1 MATATLNLAEVAA
14 QWRSARRIY
23 PVYAAVIA
31 QGEAKLESCREL
43 ESPINRSEPE
53 VLNRVWAWFD
63 KADQVIEAF
72 HLRHALQVSHVAG
85 AENLREIVRRLLKQK
100 DRSARTRDKVD
111 YLLVQYYAHGSP
123 EDAHN
128 SHISFEHVAEVL
140 HPVLGD
146 TAGGAPPVEAKLDGM
161 LKELEGC
168 NGLGELLSRRLIERV
183 REVKTEAGEG
193 YFQNAQLVAFTRFN
207 FVFRMGFFR
216 LMHADLHAV
225 RKALHELEQQGRTHA
240 DCKSAG
246 LSNREPLAELRQI
259 VREWKKPFRAAYAA
273 ANNFKQLVQVRSAL
287 ETELTRPAAPEPV
300 VAPEPVKKA
309 GEPAVKGVAVPAAPP
324 VPAVAAE
331 AAEGHMSLEQCLE
344 QIAEKLIA
352 METKSASVSNV
363 MLEGSKLLLASWEVS
378 AFVKG
383 GDDMS
388 DALQR
393 AVAARAVLQIG
404 IDRHK
409 RGGTNGLAEA
419 IAQGHAEAAQIQE
432 RIAEAK
438 DAKNID
444 AAVNLAAT
452 AKRLLGQIAEAEKQ

>member
-63 KADQVIEAF
+63 KADQAIEAF

-111 YLLVQYYAHGSP
+111 YLLVQYYSHGSP

-146 TAGGAPPVEAKLDGM
+146 VITGAPPVEAKLDGM

-168 NGLGELLSRRLIERV
+168 NGLGDLLSRRLIERV
-183 REVKTEAGEG
+183 REVKSEAGEG

-240 DCKSAG
+240 DCKAAG
-246 LSNREPLAELRQI
+246 LSNREPLTDLRQI

-273 ANNFKQLVQVRSAL
+273 ANNFKQLVQVRAAL
-287 ETELTRPAAPEPV
+287 EAELTRPAAPEPV
-300 VAPEPVKKA
+300 AAPEPAKKPA
-309 GEPAVKGVAVPAAPP
+309 EPAAKIEAVPAAPAA
-324 VPAVAAE
+324 PAA
-331 AAEGHMSLEQCLE
+331 AAEGSMSLEQCLE

-409 RGGTNGLAEA
+409 RGGANGLADA